1 MKTAIVDDDPI
12 VCSSLIT
19 ILEAT
24 NATEVLWTANDGETA
39 VTKYFADP
47 ANRPDVLLIDIQ
59 MPGVDGLE
67 AARRILAKDKA
78 ARILFLTTFDDKEYI
93 DQAIALG
100 AKGYLIKQDA
110 ASVGPALQAV
120 MAGQVVL
127 GAQVLGKLSS
137 PPSSPT
143 SRKDISSNARTNASA
158 TAGERDTRMAASSYA
173 SLEGTIKV
181 SDSAFS
187 TLSARERDIVALVAQ
202 GLDNHDIA
210 AQLYLSEGTVRNRI
224 TDILDKL
231 SLSNRTQLAIA
242 WLNADQH

>member
-12 VCSSLIT
+12 VCSSLRT

-24 NATEVLWTANDGETA
+24 NAADVLWTANDGKA
-39 VTKYFADP
+39 AITKYFDDP

-67 AARRILAKDKA
+67 AARQILARDKA

-100 AKGYLIKQDA
+100 AKGYLIKQDV

-137 PPSSPT
+137 ASSST
-143 SRKDISSNARTNASA
+143 SRGEIGGSVRMNTSSTTSERDIRTAVSSNTP
-158 TAGERDTRMAASSYA
+158 
-173 SLEGTIKV
+173 LEGVINV
-181 SDSAFS
+181 PASAFS
-187 TLSARERDIVALVAQ
+187 MLSDRERDIAALVAQ

-224 TDILDKL
+224 TNILDKL
-231 SLSNRTQLAIA
+231 SLANRTQLAIA
-242 WLNADQH
+242 WLNAGQH

>member
-12 VCSSLIT
+12 VCSSLTT

-24 NATEVLWTANDGETA
+24 NTAEVLWTANDGETA
-39 VTKYFADP
+39 ATNYFADP

-59 MPGVDGLE
+59 MPGVDELE
-67 AARRILAKDKA
+67 AARQILTRDKA

-127 GAQVLGKLSS
+127 GAQVLGKLSAASQSNTDTNHAGNHVQAGSKANNGTDAMFSTNSTS
-137 PPSSPT
+137 PAETSIGLPT
-143 SRKDISSNARTNASA
+143 S
-158 TAGERDTRMAASSYA
+158 
-173 SLEGTIKV
+173 
-181 SDSAFS
+181 AFA
-187 TLSARERDIVALVAQ
+187 TLSARERDIAALVAQ

-224 TDILDKL
+224 TDILTKL
-231 SLSNRTQLAIA
+231 DLANRTQLAIA
-242 WLNADQH
+242 WLQADQR